1 MGNIGLYT
9 YLVAAVAFAL
19 LAVLIMVQQRRTA
32 VGPALLAG
40 CSATALWAG
49 TVALGTLA
57 EYPPLAAIQL
67 TEAARNLAWLFL
79 LVQLLCLQNG
89 GDPWRGQGRR
99 WRGTFALFTLALLVV
114 AGLRGLAG
122 ARSALGLSVSTYHNT
137 MLAISLLVS
146 LAGLLLIE
154 QLYRNGTQ
162 AERWSLKYL
171 CFSLG
176 TLWAYDFFMYAEAL
190 LFRQLDANLWQA
202 RGLVTALVTPW
213 LAVAIARNRD
223 WQLELHVSRQ
233 VVFHTVTL
241 MGAGV
246 YLLGMAA
253 IGYFIRFLGGSWGGV
268 LQVGFLAAALG
279 LLASLLFSGKLR
291 AQLRVLLS
299 KHFFSYRYDYREEW
313 LKFTQAL
320 AALSDNVAEGI
331 IATMAPLAS
340 SPAGLLFAAGDG
352 APRLL
357 AHWQMPPPGRRHE
370 GLGNL
375 PAWLARTD
383 WVIDLRELRE
393 KPDLYQGLALPAW
406 LQADEQLWLI
416 IPLVFRD
423 SLEGILMLRR
433 SDLKERL
440 NWEDRDLLKTAGRQA
455 ASHLA
460 QHLAAEALVE
470 ARQFDA
476 FNRLSAYVIHDLKNI
491 LAQQSLI
498 VSNAE
503 KHRDNPAFIDDM
515 IATVGNSVTR
525 MQRLMEQMR
534 SGVRSAP
541 AGRVDLCPLLEQV
554 AAERAEARPAPT
566 LECAADACPVEADRD
581 RLATV
586 FGHLVQNAQEATP
599 DDGEVRLSLTC
610 SEGWVTVAVS
620 DSGRGMDA
628 SFLRDRL
635 FRPFDSTKGLTGMGI
650 GAFESREYVRQ
661 LGGDIEVESTPGEGT
676 IFRVRIPA
684 LAQEG
689 ADEPARTPA
698 AAPIAIDLKTG

>member
-9 YLVAAVAFAL
+9 YFAAAVAFAL
-19 LAVLIMVQQRRTA
+19 LAVLIVVQRRGTA

-40 CSATALWAG
+40 CTATALWAA

-57 EYPPLAAIQL
+57 TYPPLAAIQL
-67 TEAARNLAWLFL
+67 TEAVRNLAWLFL
-79 LVQLLCLQNG
+79 LLQLLGLQSG
-89 GDPWRGQGRR
+89 GNPLRWQGRGWRGPFLL
-99 WRGTFALFTLALLVV
+99 FALVLLSL
-114 AGLRGLAG
+114 AGLRALGG
-122 ARSALGLSVSTYHNT
+122 ARSALGLSVSSYHNT
-137 MLAISLLVS
+137 MLGIWLLVS

-162 AERWSLKYL
+162 AQRWSLKYL

-202 RGLVTALVTPW
+202 RGLVSALVTPW

-241 MGAGV
+241 MGAGI

-291 AQLRVLLS
+291 AKLRVFLS

-357 AHWQMPPPGRRHE
+357 ANWQMPPPGRRHE

-375 PAWLARTD
+375 TAWLASTD

-393 KPDLYQGLALPAW
+393 KPDLYEGLELPPW
-406 LQADEQLWLI
+406 LGADEQLWLI
-416 IPLVFRD
+416 VPLVFRD
-423 SLEGILMLRR
+423 SVEGILMLRR

-455 ASHLA
+455 ASRLA

-503 KHRDNPAFIDDM
+503 KHRNNPAFIDDM

-534 SGVRSAP
+534 SGARSATAAP
-541 AGRVDLCPLLEQV
+541 VDLCTLLEQV
-554 AAERAEARPAPT
+554 AAERAEARPAPA
-566 LECAADACPVEADRD
+566 LSYSGDPCPVEADQD

-586 FGHLVQNAQEATP
+586 FSHLVQNAQEATP
-599 DDGEVRLSLTC
+599 DEGEVRVSLA
-610 SEGWVTVAVS
+610 SADGWATVTVS
-620 DSGRGMDA
+620 DTGRGMDA
-628 SFLRDRL
+628 GFVRDRL

-661 LGGDIEVESTPGEGT
+661 LGGDIEVESWPGEGT
-676 IFRVRIPA
+676 SFTVRIPA
-684 LAQEG
+684 LVPAD
-689 ADEPARTPA
+689 ADEPARGQA
-698 AAPIAIDLKTG
+698 AA

>member
-1 MGNIGLYT
+1 ML
-9 YLVAAVAFAL
+9 AVWLL
-19 LAVLIMVQQRRTA
+19 LA
-32 VGPALLAG
+32 
-40 CSATALWAG
+40 
-49 TVALGTLA
+49 
-57 EYPPLAAIQL
+57 
-67 TEAARNLAWLFL
+67 
-79 LVQLLCLQNG
+79 
-89 GDPWRGQGRR
+89 
-99 WRGTFALFTLALLVV
+99 
-114 AGLRGLAG
+114 
-122 ARSALGLSVSTYHNT
+122 
-137 MLAISLLVS
+137 

-154 QLYRNGTQ
+154 QLYRNGTG

-171 CFSLG
+171 CLGLG
-176 TLWAYDFFMYAEAL
+176 TLYAYDFFMYAEAL
-190 LFRQLDANLWQA
+190 LFRQLDSNLWQA
-202 RGLVTALVTPW
+202 RGLVAALVTPW

-223 WQLELHVSRQ
+223 WQVNLHVSRQ
-233 VVFHTVTL
+233 VVFHTFTL
-241 MGAGV
+241 MGAGI
-246 YLLGMAA
+246 YLLGMAV

-291 AQLRVLLS
+291 AQLRVFLS

-340 SPAGLLFAAGDG
+340 SPAGLLFTAGDG
-352 APRLL
+352 PPQLL
-357 AHWQMPPPGRRHE
+357 AHWQMPPPAWRHE

-375 PAWLARTD
+375 DAWLTRTD
-383 WVIDLRELRE
+383 WVIDLRERRE
-393 KPDLYQGLALPAW
+393 HPDLYETLELPPGVEG
-406 LQADEQLWLI
+406 DEQLWLI

-423 SLEGILMLRR
+423 RLEGILFLRR
-433 SDLKERL
+433 SDLKARL

-498 VSNAE
+498 VSNAA

-515 IATVGNSVTR
+515 IATVGNSVSR

-541 AGRVDLCPLLEQV
+541 ATRVDLCSLLEAV
-554 AAERAEARPAPT
+554 AAERADARPRPALDVPAGD
-566 LECAADACPVEADRD
+566 CGVQADQE

-586 FGHLVQNAQEATP
+586 FSHLVKNAQEATT
-599 DDGEVRLSLTC
+599 DDGEVRVSLAGDG
-610 SEGWVTVAVS
+610 GWLTVTVS
-620 DSGRGMDA
+620 DTGRGMDQD
-628 SFLRDRL
+628 FLRERL

-650 GAFESREYVRQ
+650 GVFESREYVRQ
-661 LGGDIEVESTPGEGT
+661 LGGEIDVESTPGSGT
-676 IFRVRIPA
+676 TFRVRIPA
-684 LAQEG
+684 CQPEKHSASPGSE
-689 ADEPARTPA
+689 A
-698 AAPIAIDLKTG
+698 AA